1 MIQPM
6 LAYKVGKKE
15 INYSSNTVFL
25 QPKLDGVRCVITKD
39 GCYTRTGN
47 QWLNVAHIEAA
58 LAPFFKE
65 FPDKVLDGELYNH
78 GLKNDFEKIMFMILS
93 LLHHMQIVMLYCVSG
108 SGIMALITMLVSRL
122 LIMLW

>member
-47 QWLNVAHIEAA
+47 Q
-58 LAPFFKE
+58 
-65 FPDKVLDGELYNH
+65 
-78 GLKNDFEKIMFMILS
+78 
-93 LLHHMQIVMLYCVSG
+93 
-108 SGIMALITMLVSRL
+108 
-122 LIMLW
+122 